1 MSSDKFRHHLLT
13 SSPMFPQD
21 RDMTTK
27 TSELQREERVR
38 IGATLKT
45 LRLLRGWR
53 ADDFA
58 NEIGISRPYLSNIE
72 AGRKPI
78 TNPILANA
86 AKALD
91 VEQIAIARPIEHGAA
106 A

>member
-1 MSSDKFRHHLLT
+1 
-13 SSPMFPQD
+13 
-21 RDMTTK
+21 MTAK
-27 TSELQREERVR
+27 TSELERAERER
-38 IGATLKT
+38 IGATLRT
-45 LRLLRGWR
+45 LRLMRGWR

-78 TNPILANA
+78 TEQIVANA
-86 AKALD
+86 AAALN
-91 VEQIAIARPIEHGAA
+91 VTQIAIVRAGYPGAA